1 MFFGQFD
8 HNLDDKGRLT
18 IPSQYRDLLEVR
30 AYITQGFDD
39 NLMVIQG
46 EEFDSLYHKIK
57 SMNVADSHARDL
69 SRMLFG
75 NAVKLEMDKA
85 GRVLIPPFLREAAN
99 LTTAVKLVGMGPYFE
114 IWSMDNWGAKAA
126 IMNDGAERADRFKDL
141 DLTF

>member
-30 AYITQGFDD
+30 AFITQGFDD

-57 SMNVADSHARDL
+57 TMNVADSHARDL
-69 SRMLFG
+69 SRQLFG

-99 LTTAVKLVGMGPYFE
+99 LTTAVKLVGMGPFFE
-114 IWSMDNWGAKAA
+114 IWSVENWSTKAA
-126 IMNDGAERADRFKDL
+126 MMNNGAERADQFKDL

>member
-57 SMNVADSHARDL
+57 LMNVADSHARDL
-69 SRMLFG
+69 SRLLFG

-99 LTTAVKLVGMGPYFE
+99 LTTSVKLVGMGPYFE
-114 IWSMDNWGAKAA
+114 IWSMENWGAKAA

>member
-18 IPSQYRDLLEVR
+18 IPSQYRDLLEIR
-30 AYITQGFDD
+30 AFITQGFDD

-57 SMNVADSHARDL
+57 EMNVADSHARDL

-114 IWSMDNWGAKAA
+114 IWSIENWSTKAA

>member
-18 IPSQYRDLLEVR
+18 IPSQYRDLLEIR
-30 AYITQGFDD
+30 AFITQGFDD

-57 SMNVADSHARDL
+57 EMNVADSHARDL

-114 IWSMDNWGAKAA
+114 IWSMENWSTKAA

>member
-57 SMNVADSHARDL
+57 EMNVADSHARDL

-114 IWSMDNWGAKAA
+114 IWSIENWSTKAA